1 MSSETCLVIWIL
13 SAYKPVDYIK
23 ISVSWLW
30 QGSEYASAK
39 FHRVLNMTQ
48 TLNMPRFWICHG
60 TEYAAILNMQQL
72 HTVLNFRECAWISIN
87 ILAYVWIIVNKQ
99 ASEYNVT
106 SSACYFV
113 ALSNTENQLH
123 ALFISKTW
131 LKLAKMKKNAKQHP
145 EPEILALENHSDSS
159 STLPTKNNR
168 TYSKN

>member
-1 MSSETCLVIWIL
+1 M
-13 SAYKPVDYIK
+13 
-23 ISVSWLW
+23 W

-39 FHRVLNMTQ
+39 FHRVLNMPQ

-131 LKLAKMKKNAKQHP
+131 LKLAKMKKMLSNTPNLKFWHLKIIR
-145 EPEILALENHSDSS
+145 ILHLRYQPKIIELILKISMKTSISALIRLYD
-159 STLPTKNNR
+159 
-168 TYSKN
+168 